1 MNLLKSARKLKIV
14 VPLGLIALI
23 LALATFGI
31 FSAHEHKK
39 ASKEIESPKKALYFC
54 PMHPSV
60 TSDKPGRCPICHMP
74 LEKMEEYPDAMPE
87 KTQDVPGRVS
97 FSLPKERQQL
107 IGVTTEKVA
116 NRELSYEIRASGKVA
131 FDPDLFTTL
140 EEHLQAL
147 DAQKE
152 MSKSPFKELRLQ
164 ADALVSSSQTKLKL
178 MGLSQNQIEMIG
190 KESHDPINLL
200 LPKGSVW
207 IYAEVF
213 EYEIS
218 LLKSGQALEVTAPS
232 LPGKTFTGTISSI
245 SPIVNAPSRTF
256 RVRGEVP
263 NPDGI
268 LKPDT
273 FVNVK
278 IRIELGKRLSV
289 PMSALLHSG
298 DKNFVFVVKGKGK
311 FEPRLVSVVMRA
323 GQYYEILSG
332 LMEEETVVTSANFL
346 IDSEARLRSASGQEG
361 QQEGQPKGQKEEPPK
376 HHH

>member
-1 MNLLKSARKLKIV
+1 MNFLKSLLKLKMV
-14 VPLGLIALI
+14 WGLIALI
-23 LALATFGI
+23 LILVAIDLTR
-31 FSAHEHKK
+31 SHEHKK
-39 ASKEIESPKKALYFC
+39 YPKEIAGKDIKALYFC

-74 LEKMEEYPDAMPE
+74 LERIEESPREMKKE
-87 KTQDVPGRVS
+87 KKQEVPGRVS

-107 IGVTTEKVA
+107 IGVTTEKVTS
-116 NRELSYEIRASGKVA
+116 RELSYEIRASGKVA
-131 FDPDLFTTL
+131 FDPDLFTTI

-147 DAQKE
+147 AAQKE
-152 MSKSPFKELRLQ
+152 MSKSPFKEIKEQ

-178 MGLSQNQIEMIG
+178 MGLSQNQIKMIG
-190 KESHDPINLL
+190 EESQDPMNLL

-218 LLKSGQALEVTAPS
+218 LLKSGQALEATSPS

-263 NPDGI
+263 NPQGV

-278 IRIELGKRLSV
+278 IRIELGKKLAV
-289 PMSALLHSG
+289 PMGAVLHSG
-298 DKNFVFVVKGKGK
+298 DKNFVFVLKGKGE
-311 FEPRLVSVVMRA
+311 FEPRLVSVGVRA
-323 GQYYEILSG
+323 GQYHEILSG
-332 LMEEETVVTSANFL
+332 LTEEDTVVTSANFL
-346 IDSEARLRSASGQEG
+346 IDSESRLRSAIQSPEG
-361 QQEGQPKGQKEEPPK
+361 EPHK

>member
-1 MNLLKSARKLKIV
+1 MNFLKSLLKSKTVWA
-14 VPLGLIALI
+14 LIALI
-23 LALATFGI
+23 LILVAIDLTQ
-31 FSAHEHKK
+31 SHEHKK
-39 ASKEIESPKKALYFC
+39 SPKEIAGKGIKALYFC
-54 PMHPSV
+54 PMHPSI

-74 LEKMEEYPDAMPE
+74 LERIEESPREMKKE
-87 KTQDVPGRVS
+87 KREEVPGRVS

-107 IGVTTEKVA
+107 IGVTTEKVTS
-116 NRELSYEIRASGKVA
+116 RELSYEIRASGKVA
-131 FDPDLFTTL
+131 FDPDLFTTM

-147 DAQKE
+147 AAQKE
-152 MSKSPFKELRLQ
+152 MSKSPFKEIKEQ

-178 MGLSQNQIEMIG
+178 MGLSQDQIEMIG
-190 KESHDPINLL
+190 AESQDPINLL

-213 EYEIS
+213 EYEVS
-218 LLKSGQALEVTAPS
+218 LLKSGQTLEVTTPS

-263 NPDGI
+263 NPQGV

-278 IRIELGKRLSV
+278 IRIELGKKLVV
-289 PMSALLHSG
+289 PMGAVLHSG
-298 DKNFVFVVKGKGK
+298 DKNFVFVVKRERK
-311 FEPRLVSVVMRA
+311 FEPRLVSVGVRA
-323 GQYYEILSG
+323 GEHYEILSG
-332 LMEEETVVTSANFL
+332 LMEGETVVTSANFL
-346 IDSEARLRSASGQEG
+346 IDSESRLRSAIQSPEG
-361 QQEGQPKGQKEEPPK
+361 EPQK

>member
-1 MNLLKSARKLKIV
+1 MNFLKSARKLKIIW
-14 VPLGLIALI
+14 GLIALI

-31 FSAHEHKK
+31 LSTHDHKK

-74 LEKMEEYPDAMPE
+74 LEKIEESPHEMKKE

-107 IGVTTEKVA
+107 IGVTTEKVT

-131 FDPDLFTTL
+131 FDPDLFTTI

-147 DAQKE
+147 ATQKE

-178 MGLSQNQIEMIG
+178 MGLSQDQIKMITA
-190 KESHDPINLL
+190 ESQDPMNLL

-218 LLKSGQALEVTAPS
+218 LLKSGQTLEATAPS

-278 IRIELGKRLSV
+278 IRIELGKRLAI
-289 PMSALLHSG
+289 PMNAILHSG
-298 DKNFVFVVKGKGK
+298 DKNFVFVVKGKGD
-311 FEPRLVSVVMRA
+311 FEPRLVSVGVRA
-323 GQYYEILSG
+323 GQYHEILSG
-332 LMEEETVVTSANFL
+332 LTEGETVVTSANFL
-346 IDSEARLRSASGQEG
+346 IDSESRLRSAIQSPEG
-361 QQEGQPKGQKEEPPK
+361 EPQK

>member
-1 MNLLKSARKLKIV
+1 MNLLKSAHKLKIIW
-14 VPLGLIALI
+14 GLVALI
-23 LALATFGI
+23 LAFATFGI
-31 FSAHEHKK
+31 LSTHDHKK
-39 ASKEIESPKKALYFC
+39 ASKEIESPQKKALYFC

-60 TSDKPGRCPICHMP
+60 TSDKPGRCPICHMS
-74 LEKMEEYPDAMPE
+74 LEKMEEYPQEMKKE

-107 IGVTTEKVA
+107 IGVTTEKA
-116 NRELSYEIRASGKVA
+116 TSRELSYEIRASGKVA
-131 FDPDLFTTL
+131 FDPDLFTTI

-147 DAQKE
+147 VAQKE

-178 MGLSQNQIEMIG
+178 MGLSQNQINMVG
-190 KESHDPINLL
+190 TESQDPINLL
-200 LPKGSVW
+200 LPKGFVW

-218 LLKSGQALEVTAPS
+218 LLKSGQALEVTAPA

-263 NPDGI
+263 NPDGV

-278 IRIELGKRLSV
+278 IRIELGKRLST
-289 PMSALLHSG
+289 PMGAVLHSG
-298 DKNFVFVVKGKGK
+298 DKNFVFVVKEKGK
-311 FEPRLVSVVMRA
+311 FEPRLVAIGVRA

-332 LMEEETVVTSANFL
+332 LTEGETVVTSANFL
-346 IDSEARLRSASGQEG
+346 IDSESRLRFAIGQEG
-361 QQEGQPKGQKEEPPK
+361 EEPQIAEPQK